1 MPREADRAAFATTL
15 NCAVRIVGG
24 AAWFRAADVCRR
36 LGYKNCSQAV
46 NKHVRPGHK
55 LPLSELDAGSCSG
68 TDPPNSTYIDLEGVK
83 ALLFNTRLPQADRMV
98 EELGLEQQMR
108 YLPKETELVQFFQ
121 ELLTQLCVSFE
132 FQKHVAGFRIDLYL
146 PEQKLA
152 IEIDE
157 YGHTGYDAA
166 AECWRTEQVKKILGC
181 TFLRFNPDHPNFRL
195 ASCVALLVAA
205 LYPKEFGSC
214 RELPWASW
222 M

>member
-1 MPREADRAAFATTL
+1 MPKEADTAAFVTTL
-15 NCAVRIVGG
+15 KCAVKIVGG
-24 AAWFRAADVCRR
+24 VAWFRASDVCKR
-36 LGYKNCSQAV
+36 LGYKNCPQAIIK
-46 NKHVRPGHK
+46 NVRPGHK
-55 LPLSELDAGSCSG
+55 LPLSELDADSCSS
-68 TDPPNSTYIDLEGVK
+68 TDPPHSIYIDLEGVK

-205 LYPKEFGSC
+205 LCPKEFGSC